1 MSRRQIL
8 IFNVDEECSRW
19 ALKLPDF
26 NQRFIDDFKA
36 QIPAEER
43 RWDNV
48 NKTWSF
54 TDKWKLWAM
63 NLASRCFP
71 DAEVTEEEY

>member
-8 IFNVDEECSRW
+8 IFNVDEECSWW

-54 TDKWKLWAM
+54 ADKWKLWAM